1 MKLMK
6 KLMTESCARSAA
18 RFMQYACYVLL
29 AFMLLCLI
37 LSCLGRQTFALHSSG
52 EFYER
57 AIFAEENHEPHSRS
71 LTVSSGDDVH
81 VWTNEESEIDVV
93 TRIGLTVMYA
103 VHLIPL
109 MFAYWLLSRVF
120 ANVNK
125 GRIFIEENARY
136 LLGYGC
142 LQFLTAVLVPFL
154 KLLACWVT
162 NLLSTSRMSVSTGQG
177 MLNTLIPSIAFLVAA
192 YIIHYGIQL
201 QDEVD
206 HTL

>member
-6 KLMTESCARSAA
+6 KLLTEPCARSAS

-57 AIFAEENHEPHSRS
+57 AIFAEENHESRSRS

-81 VWTNEESEIDVV
+81 VWTYEESEIDAL
-93 TRIGLTVMYA
+93 TRGGLTVMYA
-103 VHLIPL
+103 VQLIPV

-136 LLGYGC
+136 LLGYSC
-142 LQFLTAVLVPFL
+142 LQVFTAVLVPFL
-154 KLLACWVT
+154 KLFVC
-162 NLLSTSRMSVSTGQG
+162 
-177 MLNTLIPSIAFLVAA
+177 
-192 YIIHYGIQL
+192 
-201 QDEVD
+201 
-206 HTL
+206 

>member
-1 MKLMK
+1 MKPVKML
-6 KLMTESCARSAA
+6 LSEPCARKAA
-18 RFMQYACYVLL
+18 RFMQYACYVIL

-37 LSCLGRQTFALHSSG
+37 LSCLGRQTFALHSGG
-52 EFYER
+52 EFYQR
-57 AIFAEENHEPHSRS
+57 AIYAEENHAPHSRS

-81 VWTNEESEIDVV
+81 VWTNEASEIDVV
-93 TRIGLTVMYA
+93 TQIGLTVMYA
-103 VHLIPL
+103 LQLVPL

-125 GRIFIEENARY
+125 GKIFIEENARH

-142 LQFLTAVLVPFL
+142 LQFFTAVAAPFL
-154 KLLACWVT
+154 KLLVCWVT
-162 NLLSTSRMSVSTGQG
+162 NLLSTSRMSVSTGQN